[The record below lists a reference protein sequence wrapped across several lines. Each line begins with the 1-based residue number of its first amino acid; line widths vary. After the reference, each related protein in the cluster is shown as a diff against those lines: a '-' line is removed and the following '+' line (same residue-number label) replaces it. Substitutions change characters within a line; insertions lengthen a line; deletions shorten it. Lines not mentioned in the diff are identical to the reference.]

1 MGRVS
6 PDPQPS
12 TPHAQHRDP
21 LSGQGRAPARRPEP
35 GPIALLPSQPEHI
48 IAAVRDA
55 GGQIEPLSGATRG
68 LVWLSEKRAEEL
80 LEVLTAHPQIGW
92 VQLPWAGVDGF
103 ASVFPRFSDGSGP
116 LFTSAKGAYSEP
128 VAEHAVALA
137 HAIQREFAPKAR
149 AAQWAAARTGLSL
162 YGCRITIVGAGG
174 ISAEII
180 RLLQPWR
187 PRITVVR
194 RAADPMPGAD
204 RTVTADALPGLL
216 PETDVLILAA
226 ASTSQTRHLIGAPEL
241 AALPEHA
248 ALVNIARGPLIDTD
262 ALVEAL
268 AAGAILGAGLDVTDP
283 EPLPADH
290 PLWREPRALI
300 TSHSADT
307 PEMTA
312 PLLAGRIAE
321 NTRAF
326 VGDGRFVGI
335 VDAGAGY

>member
-1 MGRVS
+1 MN

-12 TPHAQHRDP
+12 APTALSGQHRDP
-21 LSGQGRAPARRPEP
+21 LADQGVVPARRPEP
-35 GPIALLPSQPEHI
+35 GPIALLPSQPDHI

-55 GGQIEPLSGATRG
+55 GGDVQPLSEETRG
-68 LVWLSEKRAEEL
+68 LVWLSERRAEEL
-80 LEVLTAHPQIGW
+80 LEVLTAHPSIGW

-103 ASVFPRFSDGSGP
+103 ASVLPRFADGSGP

-137 HAIQREFAPKAR
+137 HAIQRELAPKAR
-149 AAQWAAARTGLSL
+149 HAQWAAQRTGLSL
-162 YGCRITIVGAGG
+162 YGRRITIVGAGG

-187 PRITVVR
+187 PQITVVR
-194 RAADPMPGAD
+194 RASDPMPGAD
-204 RTVTADALPGLL
+204 RTVTTEALSSLL

-226 ASTSQTRHLIGAPEL
+226 ASTSQTRHLIGAAEL
-241 AALPEHA
+241 AALPRHA
-248 ALVNIARGPLIDTD
+248 ALVNIARGPLIDTH
-262 ALVEAL
+262 ALVAAL
-268 AAGAILGAGLDVTDP
+268 AAGEILGAGLDVTDP

-290 PLWREPRALI
+290 PLWAEPRALI

-326 VGDGRFVGI
+326 LGDGRFVGI